1 MKEAGVLRVLPVS
14 HTVRAQMRSSKHI
27 DITRH
32 TPQILGLQVGHAGT
46 LDPMATGLLV
56 VCTGSGT
63 KFVDDYQAMEK
74 EYSGAL

>member
-1 MKEAGVLRVLPVS
+1 M
-14 HTVRAQMRSSKHI
+14 
-27 DITRH
+27 
-32 TPQILGLQVGHAGT
+32 GHAGT

-74 EYSGAL
+74 EYTGEHVLLVHLLADPERR